1 MLFARARLIRAL
13 DGFCFA
19 KYMRISSIIFIGGL
33 LLGCSTAVAQSSLEP
48 VKLSDYAN
56 AKPMGCAE
64 RQAVIDVISQKTP
77 ADELIIVVARLGT
90 GETRPNLNWRRLHN
104 VRVFWTEFLEKSGRR
119 KPETIILAEGERV
132 EGYGQLEFYVDG
144 KLVGVVKV
152 ARNADLS
159 IGSCYPPDDS
169 YIRNR
174 IYNPCWV
181 KSDRNFY
188 PCRDMYSK
196 RRRNR

>member
-1 MLFARARLIRAL
+1 
-13 DGFCFA
+13 
-19 KYMRISSIIFIGGL
+19 MRISTLIFIGGL
-33 LLGCSTAVAQSSLEP
+33 LLNCSAVAAQSSSLEP

-56 AKPMGCAE
+56 SKPMGCAD

-77 ADELIIVVARLGT
+77 ADELIIVIAHLGT
-90 GETRPNLNWRRLHN
+90 GETRPNLNRRRLHN

-119 KPETIILAEGERV
+119 KPETIILAEGKRV
-132 EGYGQLEFYVDG
+132 EGYGHLEFYVGG

-159 IGSCYPPDDS
+159 IGSCYPPDDN

-188 PCRDMYSK
+188 PCRDIYSK
-196 RRRNR
+196 RRTNR

>member
-1 MLFARARLIRAL
+1 
-13 DGFCFA
+13 
-19 KYMRISSIIFIGGL
+19 MRNSFKVFISGL
-33 LLGCSTAVAQSSLEP
+33 LLSCSSAAAQSSLES
-48 VKLSDYAN
+48 VQLSDYAN
-56 AKPMGCAE
+56 SKPMGCAD
-64 RQAVIDVISQKTP
+64 RQAGIDVISQNTP
-77 ADELIIVVARLGT
+77 ADELIIVIARLGT

-119 KPETIILAEGERV
+119 KPETIRLAEGENV
-132 EGYGQLEFYVDG
+132 KGFGHLEFYVGG

-159 IGSCYPPDDS
+159 LGSCYPPDDS

-174 IYNPCWV
+174 VYNPCRV

-196 RRRNR
+196 RRKNR

>member
-1 MLFARARLIRAL
+1 MKFS
-13 DGFCFA
+13 G
-19 KYMRISSIIFIGGL
+19 IIFIGGFL
-33 LLGCSTAVAQSSLEP
+33 LSCSTVSAQSALEP

-56 AKPMGCAE
+56 SGPMGCAD

-77 ADELIIVVARLGT
+77 ADELIIVIARAGT
-90 GETRPNLNWRRLHN
+90 GDVRTNLNRRRLHN
-104 VRVFWTEFLEKSGRR
+104 VRVFWTEFLEQFGRR
-119 KPETIILAEGERV
+119 KPETIVLAEGERV
-132 EGYGQLEFYVDG
+132 KGYGHLEFYVGG

-174 IYNPCWV
+174 IFNPCWV

-188 PCRDMYSK
+188 PCRDLYSK